1 MTDSAYR
8 ARNSARIG
16 VPIHAVV
23 MPAKNKRTH
32 DRASDRRGGYPRG
45 LSMGRTLT
53 DRRDPQIPDQSQ
65 RHIKTQRRAF
75 CNSITSAF
83 ANLHGAA
90 NWSAPI
96 CRRCCSA
103 PSRRGY
109 LFVMPLGRPATCW
122 RSSFSACCA
131 RISSCLRSALKLAL
145 VQRSWA
151 AAALTAHLSAS
162 CRRCSERARM
172 PKAARTALQRAAF
185 TVGGTDER
193 YGPLTVRALRQRE
206 SAH

>member
-1 MTDSAYR
+1 
-8 ARNSARIG
+8 
-16 VPIHAVV
+16 
-23 MPAKNKRTH
+23 
-32 DRASDRRGGYPRG
+32 
-45 LSMGRTLT
+45 MGRTLT
-53 DRRDPQIPDQSQ
+53 DRRDPQIRASGTSKLSAARFATLQ
-65 RHIKTQRRAF
+65 RQLSPTCTALRLGLPR
-75 CNSITSAF
+75 SAE
-83 ANLHGAA
+83 GAV
-90 NWSAPI
+90 
-96 CRRCCSA
+96 A